1 MRKALCLVLLAGW
14 LVAPPV
20 VFAKCS
26 PGLVRRLPL
35 GRATPASYARTA
47 QASGSVR
54 IQWFGHAFFRIVSPG
69 GVRMVTDPFSPHR
82 GYPIPET
89 SPHVV
94 TTSEEAMNH
103 SAVEV
108 LGGNPVVLRGV
119 LGSGE
124 RWNRVDYRMGDVRIR
139 NVPIV
144 QGGGS
149 DDFFDAGAAK
159 ASSFLFE
166 TGGLCI
172 AHLGDLG
179 APMNPE
185 QLRRLGKVHV
195 ALVIISDPGAMR
207 PDAVAKFIRRLAPNV
222 AVPMDVRSPDELNMF
237 LGAFRRVRRL
247 AGDTYL
253 FSRKTLP
260 PPTEVVLL
268 RHKAWEWK

>member
-1 MRKALCLVLLAGW
+1 MRRALCLVLLAGW
-14 LVAPPV
+14 LAAPAV
-20 VFAKCS
+20 VSAKCS

-35 GRATPASYARTA
+35 VRATPASYAPTA
-47 QASGSVR
+47 GATASIR
-54 IQWFGHAFFRIVSPG
+54 LQWFGHAFFRIVSPG
-69 GVRMVTDPFSPHR
+69 GVRVVTDPFSPHR
-82 GYPIPET
+82 GYPIPQT

-103 SAVEV
+103 SAVGV

-119 LGSGE
+119 LGAGE
-124 RWNRVDYRMGDVRIR
+124 RWSRVDYRIGDVRIR

-149 DDFFDAGAAK
+149 DDFDAGAAK

-166 TGGLCI
+166 TGGLCV

-195 ALVIISDPGAMR
+195 ALVVISDPGAMR
-207 PDAVAKFIRRLAPNV
+207 PDAMARFIRRLAPNV
-222 AVPMDVRSPDELNMF
+222 AVPMDVRSPEELDAF

-247 AGDTYL
+247 DSDTYL

-260 PPTEVVLL
+260 PPTEAVVL